1 MDARALLDIHVSGM
15 FQADSKISMKKHGA
29 ETGRDASEGDGISRT
44 DVPATGTR
52 PVRWTQGSPRS
63 ATGPVAADDSGQ
75 RETPRGVNARWVITW
90 FVTTSLI

>member
-52 PVRWTQGSPRS
+52 LACQMDAGFAPLGNGS
-63 ATGPVAADDSGQ
+63 
-75 RETPRGVNARWVITW
+75 RGSR
-90 FVTTSLI
+90 

>member
-52 PVRWTQGSPRS
+52 PACQMDAEFAPLGNGS
-63 ATGPVAADDSGQ
+63 
-75 RETPRGVNARWVITW
+75 RGSR
-90 FVTTSLI
+90 